1 MGKRLTRVFQSLG
14 AEAQGARAGKKTAP
28 IRAGNGGNMRRSSH
42 TADRQTVDEE
52 TRLAN
57 AKVEAWI
64 KETRQHPQEVPL
76 EASSLTRSGRVESP

>member
-1 MGKRLTRVFQSLG
+1 
-14 AEAQGARAGKKTAP
+14 
-28 IRAGNGGNMRRSSH
+28 MRRSSH